1 MNAFARLIAA
11 LLFVLVTVFPA
22 SAQAPTTTIKL
33 ATLVPDGSVWDR
45 ILKDSGVKWS
55 QATEGRVTLRIYP
68 GGVAGDEPD
77 MVRKMRI
84 GQIQAAALTTAGL
97 ADIDPAFQVFG
108 IPMFYDSYPEMLS
121 VLRKL
126 EPDLKQRLEAKGF
139 VLLHWGHGG
148 WVQFFS
154 KQPIKTLD
162 DLKKAKL
169 FVWAGDDRMVQLWKG
184 KGFQPVALSA
194 TDILPGLETGM
205 IDALPTTPL
214 AAMSLQWFRK
224 TPYMVGF
231 GLAPLVGG
239 VVVTKA
245 AWNKISEA
253 DRAKLLAISRDAE
266 KRLEIEVPKQDS
278 TAVSEMSK
286 RGLTVVKLA
295 PEQASAW
302 RATAQTFAQ
311 TMRGG
316 IVPADML
323 DRAEQA
329 RTEYRSSRG
338 GR

>member
-1 MNAFARLIAA
+1 MKPHVRTLFWLLLALVAA
-11 LLFVLVTVFPA
+11 AA
-22 SAQAPTTTIKL
+22 SAQAQTPTTIKL

-55 QATEGRVTLRIYP
+55 QATEGRVALRIYP

-77 MVRKMRI
+77 MVRKLRI

-121 VLRKL
+121 VLRTL
-126 EPDLKQRLEAKGF
+126 EPELRQRLEAKGF

-154 KQPIKTLD
+154 KQPIHTLD
-162 DLKKAKL
+162 ELKHAKL

-194 TDILPGLETGM
+194 TDILPGLQTGM

-214 AAMSLQWFRK
+214 AALSLQWFRS

-231 GLAPLVGG
+231 GLAPLIGG

-253 DRAKLLAISRDAE
+253 DRAKLVAISHDAE
-266 KRLEIEVPKQDS
+266 RRLELEVPKQDS
-278 TAVSEMSK
+278 TAVSEMKK
-286 RGLTVVKLA
+286 RGLTVVTLA

-302 RATAQTFAQ
+302 RATAQTFAAS
-311 TMRGG
+311 MRGTL
-316 IVPADML
+316 VPADVL

-329 RTEYRSSRG
+329 RTAFRSTRG